1 MLPDGVIR
9 QAESIRR
16 NWGEAARD
24 RYLALYNPPNYSDPM
39 PKRDRWISNTKHQP
53 KQFTELEAAT
63 IRLQHDTGV
72 GARSLAKSYGANHNT
87 IYSIVRRRGAYRNRP
102 KNFTFDY

>member
-16 NWGEAARD
+16 NWGEDARD
-24 RYLALYNPPNYSDPM
+24 RYLARYNPPNYSDPM

-63 IRLQHDTGV
+63 IRLQVDEGMS
-72 GARSLAKSYGANHNT
+72 ARSLAQSWAVNHNT
-87 IYSIVRRRGAYRNRP
+87 VCAVVRRRGAYRDRP